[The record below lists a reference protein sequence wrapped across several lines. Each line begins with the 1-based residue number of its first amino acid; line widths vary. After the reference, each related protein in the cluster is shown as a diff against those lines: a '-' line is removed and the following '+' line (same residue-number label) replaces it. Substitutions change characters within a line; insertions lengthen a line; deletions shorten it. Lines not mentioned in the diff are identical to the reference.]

1 MFKPCPLCGFGVLVE
16 KVNDNTNEPQRGLV
30 FSEISQWQ
38 KDKYGMIPL
47 IWGII
52 VVKFIEPESKMV
64 VTRG

>member
-1 MFKPCPLCGFGVLVE
+1 MFKPCPWCGFGVLVE

-47 IWGII
+47 
-52 VVKFIEPESKMV
+52 K
-64 VTRG
+64 